1 MKLKLLMLMMACVM
15 AFKSYGQGVI
25 IKGKVLDETGKGLPG
40 ATLSLKESTTRTA
53 TNSKGEF
60 SITVPNAKTAV
71 LNVGYVGYKT
81 QTVNVDGKQTLVI
94 RLTED
99 ASSLNEVVV
108 TALNISRDSKS
119 LGYARQGINTDE
131 LTEARDINIT
141 NMLEGKVAGLQI
153 ITSGQATGST
163 KVLLRGINS
172 VSGNN
177 EPLWVVDGIPID
189 NSHGQNGGIGNL
201 DYGNGASAVNPD
213 DIESMEV
220 LKGPNA
226 AALYGSSAANGAILI
241 TTKKGKKSK
250 GFGISFNSNF
260 MVNTISEYPEY
271 QNVYGEGADSHMAN
285 INRIDLTNPNA
296 PTMRMGND
304 TRSFGAP
311 MLGQPYASYS
321 GVPGEYRPQPNNILD
336 FYNSSFTG
344 VQNLS
349 FSAGD
354 GTSSFRASY
363 TYTNGNDVIEGQ
375 NIVNRHNLALNGS
388 KNFSPW
394 LRIDTRLQYF
404 DEKVEN
410 RVSRN
415 LDANSPMNAAS
426 VMMRSFRTNDLI
438 PWKDASGN
446 SFAYTATSQ
455 QGYENPYWSLNEN
468 YNADKKNRVIGGVT
482 ATVGLFKDLK
492 FRTQIAADLTFGNA
506 MVFIDKG
513 GLRNPLGQYREF
525 TDNNQNWNIEGLF
538 MYNKTLNKHF
548 TLSANL
554 GGNLNNRNTLRVSG
568 QTNSL
573 QIHDMMNMA
582 NSAVLP
588 TIAEN
593 PSKFRKNSVFGTAT
607 LGYNNYLFLDVTGR
621 NDWSSSLGPEN
632 WSFFYP
638 SVSGSFVFS
647 DFLKIP
653 AKSVLSFGKIRA
665 SYAKVGKD
673 TNPYALRSS
682 FQTDGIFNGLPILN
696 YENTFKNPDL
706 KPEQTSSTELGLD
719 LRFLNN
725 RISLDATVYK
735 SSTSNQIFD
744 SQVPVETGFTNRIV
758 NAGEIENKGI
768 ELTLNATAIKTKN
781 VTWGFTANWSAN
793 RNKVISLAD
802 GINKF
807 RLGGVYNVSVNAIV
821 GRPIGDLLGI
831 DFYRDAS
838 GKVIVND
845 VPSAGTSYGRPYP
858 DADVYLGNFQ
868 PKWLGSIGSNVRYK
882 NFDFSFNVSV
892 KMGGSLYSGSQT
904 QANFLGTS
912 LMSIDGR
919 DDFYFSNVILGESGT
934 ELAGIT
940 QLYNKPYP
948 DAARRKGMQTVGY
961 SPKRDASGNLILD
974 ANGRMI
980 ADKVNV
986 ISVNPFIYWP
996 NAQNMSSLMIYDAS
1010 YVKLN
1015 QLIFGFTAPS
1025 KWLLKSP
1032 FQSARLAFV
1041 ARNVWTIYKKTPRG
1055 IDPESANTSG
1065 NALGLE
1071 QGGSLPFVN
1080 YGFDLKLSF

>member
-1 MKLKLLMLMMACVM
+1 MKSKLLMFLLACCMALT
-15 AFKSYGQGVI
+15 SYAQSI
-25 IKGKVLDETGKGLPG
+25 IKGKVLDETGRGLPG
-40 ATLSLKESTTRTA
+40 ATVGLNDSKVRTTTTST
-53 TNSKGEF
+53 GEF
-60 SITVPNAKTAV
+60 SITVPNEATAV
-71 LNVGYVGYKT
+71 LSIGYIGYKT
-81 QTVNVDGKQTLVI
+81 QVVNVTGKKNLVVK
-94 RLTED
+94 LAED
-99 ASSLNEVVV
+99 ASKLEEVVV
-108 TALNISRDSKS
+108 TALNISREAKS

-131 LTEARDINIT
+131 LSEARDINIT

-177 EPLWVVDGIPID
+177 EPLWVVDGIPIE
-189 NSHGQNGGIGNL
+189 NNHGQNGGIGNL
-201 DYGNGASAVNPD
+201 DYGNGASVVNPD

-250 GFGISFNSNF
+250 GIGASFNTNL
-260 MVNTISEYPEY
+260 MINTISEYPAY

-285 INRIDLTNPNA
+285 INRIDLTDPAN

-321 GVPGEYRPQPNNILD
+321 GAAGKYLPQPNNVID
-336 FYNSSFTG
+336 FYRSSLTA
-344 VQNLS
+344 VQNLA
-349 FSAGD
+349 FSGGD
-354 GTSSFRASY
+354 ATSSFRASY
-363 TYTNGNDVIEGQ
+363 TYTNGNDVLKGQ
-375 NIVNRHNLALNGS
+375 NIVGRHNLALNGS
-388 KNFSPW
+388 KNFNRW
-394 LRIDTRLQYF
+394 FKIDTRLQYF
-404 DEKVEN
+404 DENVQN

-415 LDANSPMNAAS
+415 LDVNSPMNAAA
-426 VMMRSFRTNDLI
+426 VMMRSFRSNDLI

-455 QGYENPYWSLNEN
+455 SGYENPYWSLNEN
-468 YNADKKNRVIGGVT
+468 YNADKKSRVIGGVT
-482 ATVGLFKDLK
+482 TTIGLLK
-492 FRTQIAADLTFGNA
+492 GLNFRTQVAADLTFGNA
-506 MVFIDKG
+506 IVFIDKG

-525 TDNNQNWNIEGLF
+525 TDNNQTWNIEGLF
-538 MYNKTLNKHF
+538 MYSKVLSKQFTLN
-548 TLSANL
+548 ANL
-554 GGNLNNRNTLRVSG
+554 GGNLNRRNNMRIAG

-573 QIHDMMNMA
+573 LTHDMMNMA

-588 TIAEN
+588 TINEN
-593 PSKFRKNSVFGTAT
+593 PQYFRKNSIFGTAT
-607 LGYNNYLFLDVTGR
+607 LGYNNYFFLDITGR
-621 NDWSSSLGPEN
+621 NDWSSSLGPSN

-638 SVSGSFVFS
+638 SISGSFVFS

-653 AKSVLSFGKIRA
+653 ASSVLSFGKIRA
-665 SYAKVGKD
+665 SFANVGKD

-682 FQTDGIFNGLPILN
+682 FQSDGIFNGLPILN
-696 YENTFKNPDL
+696 YENTFKNPQL
-706 KPEQTSSTELGLD
+706 KPERTSSTELGLE
-719 LRFLNN
+719 LRFLKG
-725 RISLDATVYK
+725 RISLDGTVYK

-744 SQVPVETGFTNRIV
+744 SQVPVETGFTNRII
-758 NAGEIENKGI
+758 NAGEIQNKGL
-768 ELTLNATAIKTKN
+768 ELTLNAIAVKSRDF
-781 VTWGFTANWSAN
+781 TWTVLANWSAN
-793 RNKVISLAD
+793 RNKVISLAP
-802 GINKF
+802 GIDKF
-807 RLGGVYNVSVNAIV
+807 RLGGLNNMSVNAIV
-821 GRPIGDLLGI
+821 GRPIGDMLGI

-845 VPSAGTSYGRPYP
+845 VPSAGTSYGRPYVDP
-858 DADVYLGNFQ
+858 DVFLGNFQ
-868 PKWLGSIGSNVRYK
+868 PKWLGAIGSTFRYK
-882 NFDFSFNVSV
+882 YFDLSFNISA
-892 KMGGSLYSGSQT
+892 KMGGKLFSGSQT

-934 ELAGIT
+934 ELAGTT

-948 DAARRKGMQTVGY
+948 DAERRKGMMTVGY
-961 SPKRDASGNLILD
+961 SPKRDANGQPVLD

-980 ADKVNV
+980 ADKQNV

-996 NAQNMSSLMIYDAS
+996 NAANMSSLMIYDAS

-1015 QLIFGFTAPS
+1015 QLIFGLSAPP
-1025 KWLLKSP
+1025 KWLVKTP
-1032 FQSARLAFV
+1032 FQTARLSFV

-1065 NALGLE
+1065 NALGIE
-1071 QGGSLPFVN
+1071 QGGSLPFIN
-1080 YGFDLKLSF
+1080 YGFDLKFSF